1 MRYQVEPD
9 APIGDS
15 GDAGHHAAAV
25 HVAGIDGGG
34 TRTSLA
40 LADGSGHELLR
51 RTATAG
57 LIDPTDPRSTAN
69 KLVRLIRRA
78 AADAGIRLPL
88 TSACAGLA
96 GAGTAAVRRLVR
108 SALLEESIADRVSI
122 LGDGEIA
129 FEGAFGR
136 RRGILLVAGTGSGAY
151 GRADTGRIER
161 CGGWGTRLGDEGSGY
176 AVAREGLRSALH
188 AADGRGPATAL
199 LGELLGAV
207 GAAAAPELTEWA
219 ESVDKGRIAALA
231 PRVVALAEN
240 GDDVADRIID
250 AAADDLMRHV
260 HALVER
266 LAPWP
271 VPLPV
276 VFHGGLFREKAV
288 AGRVERRLG
297 SASIPLTRSEPAA
310 DAVAGAIRLALGL

>member
-1 MRYQVEPD
+1 MVR
-9 APIGDS
+9 DS
-15 GDAGHHAAAV
+15 GDGVNAPATT
-25 HVAGIDGGG
+25 HVAGVDGGG
-34 TRTSLA
+34 TRTTLA
-40 LADGSGHELLR
+40 LADGNRGELLR
-51 RTATAG
+51 RTTTAG
-57 LIDPTDPRSTAN
+57 LIDPADPESTAK
-69 KLVRLIRRA
+69 KLVHLIRDA
-78 AADAGIRLPL
+78 AADAGIPLPL

-96 GAGTAAVRRLVR
+96 GAGTAAVRSFIR

-129 FEGAFGR
+129 FEGAFGV

-151 GRADTGRIER
+151 GRADDGRVER

-188 AADGRGPATAL
+188 SADGRGPSTRL
-199 LGELLGAV
+199 VGELLHAV
-207 GAAAAPELTEWA
+207 GAAGEPELAEWA

-231 PRVVALAEN
+231 PRVVSLAED
-240 GDDVADRIID
+240 GDEVAVRIID

-260 HALVER
+260 RALVER

-271 VPLPV
+271 TPLPV
-276 VFHGGLFREKAV
+276 VFHGGLFRENAV

-310 DAVAGAIRLALGL
+310 DAVAGAIRIALGL